1 MEERRVAFV
10 TGASRGIGKGIAIH
24 LARAGFDVAITARTV
39 EEGER
44 REHSSTAKESDTT
57 SLPGSLRSTAAA
69 IEAEG
74 AKALVVPAD
83 LLDRT
88 SLGAA
93 ATTVLE
99 RWGRCDVLVNNA
111 RYIGPGHMDL
121 IADTPLHY
129 FEDHLE
135 GNAVAPMILIKQ
147 FLPGMLEKGGGTI
160 INVSSAAG
168 ISDPPAPAGKGGWGL
183 GYAWSKGAA
192 YRIAG
197 ILAVELGNR
206 GIRAY
211 NLEPGYVV
219 TERIVQDMSKFGFQ
233 ATGGVTPD
241 VPGAV
246 CAWLVTNPAAAEP
259 NGRTV
264 HAPNICKELGLL
276 PADLGTA

>member
-1 MEERRVAFV
+1 
-10 TGASRGIGKGIAIH
+10 
-24 LARAGFDVAITARTV
+24 
-39 EEGER
+39 
-44 REHSSTAKESDTT
+44 
-57 SLPGSLRSTAAA
+57 
-69 IEAEG
+69 
-74 AKALVVPAD
+74 
-83 LLDRT
+83 
-88 SLGAA
+88 
-93 ATTVLE
+93 
-99 RWGRCDVLVNNA
+99 
-111 RYIGPGHMDL
+111 
-121 IADTPLHY
+121 
-129 FEDHLE
+129 
-135 GNAVAPMILIKQ
+135 
-147 FLPGMLEKGGGTI
+147 
-160 INVSSAAG
+160 
-168 ISDPPAPAGKGGWGL
+168 L